1 MLQRYATI
9 LRRALEKEPL
19 TLQKAGMKMRAQAGF
34 SEAMGDAMITGVG
47 AFKRFLDLFPEFAVE
62 GRAPKAVVRLVE
74 GPPPAPAG
82 PLSAIVEGAAG
93 PPTRIRVA
101 RIGPSRLAPASSSSA
116 APAAPR
122 LAPASVAPGL
132 APASAAPARSVALS
146 AIVGGQGGPPVRI
159 RIARLPPA
167 RR

>member
-19 TLQKAGMKMRAQAGF
+19 TLQKAGVKMRAQAGF

-47 AFKRFLDLFPEFAVE
+47 AFKRFLDLFPEFTVE
-62 GRAPKAVVRLVE
+62 GRAPRAVVRLVE
-74 GPPPAPAG
+74 GLPRPAPAG
-82 PLSAIVEGAAG
+82 PIAAVVEGPGGPPARIQVARAG
-93 PPTRIRVA
+93 P
-101 RIGPSRLAPASSSSA
+101 SSSSA
-116 APAAPR
+116 APAAPAR
-122 LAPASVAPGL
+122 PVAS
-132 APASAAPARSVALS
+132 S

-167 RR
+167 RRILAKAA